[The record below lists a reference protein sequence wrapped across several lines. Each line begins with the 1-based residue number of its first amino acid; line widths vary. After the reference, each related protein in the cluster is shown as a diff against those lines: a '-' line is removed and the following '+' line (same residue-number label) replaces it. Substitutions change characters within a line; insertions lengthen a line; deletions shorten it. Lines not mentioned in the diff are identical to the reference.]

1 MIITENERTIARK
14 QGFHFMP
21 PGTCREIKSE
31 SVMDRK
37 IKAQKRGKLVRKYK
51 IDGKL
56 VTVSDIAKLAGIGR
70 GKTNQLL
77 LHMTPE
83 EVIKNGREWK
93 VNRNTKKIYR
103 A

>member
-21 PGTCREIKSE
+21 PGTCREVKSE
-31 SVMDRK
+31 SVSYRK
-37 IKAQKRGKLVRKYK
+37 IKTQRRGKLARKHT
-51 IDGKL
+51 IEGKL
-56 VTVSDIAKLAGIGR
+56 VTVSDIAKMAGIGR
-70 GKTNQLL
+70 GKANQLL
-77 LHMTPE
+77 FHMTPE
-83 EVIKNGREWK
+83 EVIENGHEWK